1 MAGDG
6 ANMIPFLKQLR
17 NAITRNPRI
26 MVPLIAGGLGAVG
39 LNLPPELVDA
49 IMVLLV
55 GFGG

>member
-1 MAGDG
+1 
-6 ANMIPFLKQLR
+6 MIPFLKQLR